1 MLKKFYS
8 TEFERSYE
16 VQSEAIEQLN
26 FLIDAGPTKQNTS
39 FVVPCL
45 FTNFKPLFSNT
56 SKLERNGDVFKKL
69 KLAVDFNDKTGE
81 KIDLATVHNVLQIPS
96 QPQQKFRRRQKRQE
110 SQRRQFTIPSQQQP
124 AMHKLKVTQFVQKL
138 TNELKTFSTE

>member
-96 QPQQKFRRRQKRQE
+96 QPQQKF
-110 SQRRQFTIPSQQQP
+110 
-124 AMHKLKVTQFVQKL
+124 
-138 TNELKTFSTE
+138 